1 MNPRRFLGLIPAFE
15 ESTMTFRSLAAS
27 LLAVLALGLA
37 FLVTAGAQSQDP
49 AAPAP
54 AKEDTKT
61 EPVKT
66 SDANSPTAAKTEK
79 TKGKIEKATFA
90 SGCFWCGEAVFER
103 IPGVKNVVSGYT
115 GGAVPNPTYEE
126 VSSGLTGHAEAFQ
139 IEFDPVV
146 VSYDKLLKVF
156 WISHDPTTPNQQG
169 PDFGTQYRSAIFY
182 HNEQQ
187 KTAAQKSFQE
197 VTEKGRLFAP
207 LVTQILPASTFYPAE
222 AYHQNY
228 YRKHP
233 GAAYCQ
239 MFIVPKLK
247 KLHLIK

>member
-1 MNPRRFLGLIPAFE
+1 
-15 ESTMTFRSLAAS
+15 MTFRSPAA
-27 LLAVLALGLA
+27 LLALTLTFGLA
-37 FLVTAGAQSQDP
+37 FTFAGSTWSQDTTAP
-49 AAPAP
+49 AAPKGD
-54 AKEDTKT
+54 AKAEPGTAT
-61 EPVKT
+61 EPKT
-66 SDANSPTAAKTEK
+66 DTTTSTEK
-79 TKGKIEKATFA
+79 AKGKGKIEKATFA

-115 GGAVPNPTYEE
+115 GGNVPNPTYEE

-139 IEFDPVV
+139 IEFDPAV

-156 WISHDPTTPNQQG
+156 WASHDPTTPNQQG

-182 HNEQQ
+182 HNDEQ

-197 VTEKGRLFAP
+197 LTGKGSFYAP
-207 LVTQILPASTFYPAE
+207 VVTQLVPATTFYPAE